1 MALQT
6 GTKHYLGSFEA
17 VRERF
22 QNPNIEE
29 ELSVPFKVGS
39 SLFHGHLCCK
49 NITFMSHIFFN
60 VTMQLDLYTFLG
72 I

>member
-6 GTKHYLGSFEA
+6 GTKHYLGSYE
-17 VRERF
+17 VIPERF

-39 SLFHGHLCCK
+39 SLFHGHLMYVK
-49 NITFMSHIFFN
+49 ISSF
-60 VTMQLDLYTFLG
+60 
-72 I
+72 